1 MIALDER
8 SGEFLSRDENE
19 SMRNEVL
26 STTAGLFQS
35 AASFAADLDGTEEE
49 PGTLEALLLENK
61 LTYRVFTT
69 TIALKQARWSF

>member
-35 AASFAADLDGTEEE
+35 AASFATDLDGTEEE
-49 PGTLEALLLENK
+49 PGTLEALLLEKK